1 MAGRR
6 RALQRSAGFAA
17 LSGLAA
23 LSVRALARP
32 RTKAGGAARG
42 LVDWEMVRRT
52 ARARSGQRGR
62 LDPTRAAA
70 LAERYDGFANELAP
84 WMVEI
89 CRPMPETLPR
99 FSVLDR
105 HGFIDA
111 NLSIARRL
119 LDPIEEL
126 RSAPQTALADV
137 GRRLTSRYL
146 GELFGLMSQRVLGQ
160 FDPVLMLP
168 GAAFAERPPTTLYMV
183 EPNIEGFQRGQRVP
197 GEALRRWLILHEAT
211 HAWQFHA
218 HPWLGPHIEG
228 LMRELV
234 ASGLEAQGVTLGT
247 RPAEWGAALRR
258 AGGLLSTQL
267 RGLGRL
273 QAMMSVIEGYS
284 NFVMH
289 RVGRAH
295 ILEFDE
301 LERAFEKRQTDRT
314 LLERLILALSG
325 IAVKLRQYQL
335 GESFCDAVAARGGTD
350 LLNRVWEGPEM
361 MPNLA
366 ELRWPDRWVARV
378 RPGG

>member
-1 MAGRR
+1 MARRR

-17 LSGLAA
+17 LSGIVA

-32 RTKAGGAARG
+32 RPGAERSGGG
-42 LVDWEMVRRT
+42 LVDWEVVRRT

-70 LAERYDGFANELAP
+70 LAERYDGFATELAP
-84 WMVEI
+84 WMAEV
-89 CRPMPETLPR
+89 CRPMPEVLPR
-99 FSVLDR
+99 FTVLDR

-111 NLSIARRL
+111 NLAIARRL
-119 LDPIEEL
+119 LDPIEEMRRTPETL
-126 RSAPQTALADV
+126 LTDV

-168 GAAFAERPPTTLYMV
+168 GASMTERPPTTLYMV

-211 HAWQFHA
+211 HAWQFHT
-218 HPWLGPHIEG
+218 HPWLGPDIEG
-228 LMRELV
+228 RLRELV
-234 ASGLEAQGVTLGT
+234 VSGMQAQQGGEGP

-258 AGGLLSTQL
+258 AGGVLGTQL

-284 NFVMH
+284 NFVMD

-295 ILEFDE
+295 IPEFDA
-301 LERAFEKRQTDRT
+301 LERAFEKRQSDRT
-314 LLERLILALSG
+314 FLERLILALSG

-335 GESFCDAVAARGGTD
+335 GESFCDAVAATGGTD
-350 LLNRVWEGPEM
+350 LLNRVWEGPVM
-361 MPNLA
+361 MPSLA
-366 ELRWPDRWVARV
+366 ELRRPDRWVTRIRAA
-378 RPGG
+378 G

>member
-32 RTKAGGAARG
+32 RPASEGSRRG
-42 LVDWEMVRRT
+42 LVDWDVVRRT
-52 ARARSGQRGR
+52 ARARSGQRGG
-62 LDPTRAAA
+62 LDPSRAAE
-70 LAERYDGFANELAP
+70 LASLYDRFAVELAP
-84 WMVEI
+84 WMAEV
-89 CRPMPETLPR
+89 CGPMPAVLPR
-99 FSVLDR
+99 FTVLDR

-111 NLSIARRL
+111 NLAIARRL
-119 LDPIEEL
+119 LDPVEEL
-126 RSAPQTALADV
+126 RSAPESALTDV
-137 GRRLTSRYL
+137 GRRVTSRYL

-168 GAAFAERPPTTLYMV
+168 GPALTDRPPTTLYMV
-183 EPNIEGFQRGQRVP
+183 EPNIEGFRRGQRVP
-197 GEALRRWLILHEAT
+197 GEPLRRWLILHEAT
-211 HAWQFHA
+211 HAWQFQA

-234 ASGLEAQGVTLGT
+234 MSGIEAQRGAGWAK
-247 RPAEWGAALRR
+247 PGDWGAALRR
-258 AGGLLSTQL
+258 AGGILTTQL
-267 RGLGRL
+267 RGIGRL

-284 NFVMH
+284 NFMMH

-295 ILEFDE
+295 IAEFDE
-301 LERAFEKRQTDRT
+301 LETAFERRQGDRT

-335 GESFCDAVAARGGTD
+335 GESFCDAVAATGGTD
-350 LLNRVWEGPEM
+350 LLNRVWEAPEM
-361 MPNLA
+361 MPSLA
-366 ELRWPDRWVARV
+366 ELRRPERWVARV
-378 RPGG
+378 RAGG